1 MRRVFAAIAA
11 ALLCAS
17 GASGGAPPGVDRAL
31 VESDAMPTKLSAFGL
46 FRDNDPLRPVAGIAY
61 TLRTPLFSD
70 YAEKHRFML
79 IPEGERVT
87 ITADGAIDFPVGT
100 VLVKSFGWPDWNGGR
115 PVETRLLIRR
125 ASGWV
130 ALPYIWD
137 ADGEDAT
144 LALGGRRVPVSFTTA
159 AGDRHSI
166 RYAVPNRNQC
176 KECHSLNGE
185 IVPIGPK
192 LRNLVLDPAASAALR
207 ARYFA
212 QPAALEPTMPAWD
225 DRASGSVAD
234 RARAYLDV
242 NCAHCHNPGGSASN
256 SGLFLRWT
264 DDPAG
269 VNYGIG
275 KRPTAAGRGS
285 GGMDFAIAPGAP
297 DHSFMIYRL
306 ESIDPGIA
314 MPEVGRSTVHK
325 EGAALLRQ
333 WIADMVK
340 DGSRRLPSGL
350 NERRHPHNRHPG
362 KGRDLSVAA

>member
-1 MRRVFAAIAA
+1 MKRVFAAIAA
-11 ALLCAS
+11 ALLCVS
-17 GASGGAPPGVDRAL
+17 GASGGASPGVNQSL
-31 VESDAMPTKLSAFGL
+31 IESDAMPAKLSAFGL
-46 FRDNDPLRPVAGIAY
+46 FHGNDPLRPAAGIAY

-70 YAEKHRFML
+70 YADKHRLML
-79 IPEGERVT
+79 IPEGKKATVA
-87 ITADGAIDFPVGT
+87 ADGAIDFPVGT
-100 VLVKSFGWPDWNGGR
+100 VLVKSFGWSDVNAGR

-125 ASGWV
+125 AGGWA

-159 AGDRHSI
+159 AGERHDI
-166 RYAVPNRNQC
+166 RYAVPNKNQC

-192 LRNLVLDPAASAALR
+192 TRNLVLDPATSPAMRARFFDNPAALR
-207 ARYFA
+207 
-212 QPAALEPTMPAWD
+212 PTMPQWD
-225 DRASGSVAD
+225 EPATGGVAE

-242 NCAHCHNPGGSASN
+242 NCAHCHNPAGSASN

-269 VNYGIG
+269 VNYGIS

-285 GGMDFAIAPGAP
+285 GGMEFAIAPGDP
-297 DHSFMIYRL
+297 EHSFMIYRL
-306 ESIDPGIA
+306 ESTDPGIA

-333 WIADMVK
+333 WIAKMDK
-340 DGSRRLPSGL
+340 SNPD
-350 NERRHPHNRHPG
+350 
-362 KGRDLSVAA
+362 

>member
-1 MRRVFAAIAA
+1 MKRVFAALGA

-17 GASGGAPPGVDRAL
+17 AASGVPLPGVHQD
-31 VESDAMPTKLSAFGL
+31 VIDSDAMPAKLSAFGL
-46 FRDNDPLRPVAGIAY
+46 FHFNNPKQPLARFGY
-61 TLRTPLFSD
+61 TLRAPLFSD
-70 YAEKHRFML
+70 YTDKHRYIS
-79 IPEGERVT
+79 IPAGKKATVGP
-87 ITADGAIDFPVGT
+87 DGVIVFPVGT
-100 VLVKSFGWPDWNGGR
+100 VLVKSFGWPDVNEGR

-137 ADGEDAT
+137 ADGKDAT
-144 LALGGRRVPVSFTTA
+144 LALGGRRVPVSFQSPDGET
-159 AGDRHSI
+159 HEI
-166 RYAVPNRNQC
+166 RYAVPNKNQC
-176 KECHSLNGE
+176 KECHSLGGE

-192 LRNLVLDPAASAALR
+192 TRNFIIDPAVSPELR
-207 ARYFA
+207 SLYFDN
-212 QPAALEPTMPAWD
+212 PAALKPVMPQWD
-225 DRASGSVAD
+225 DPKSGNVAD

-242 NCAHCHNPGGSASN
+242 NCAHCHNPAGSASN

-285 GGMDFAIAPGAP
+285 GGMDFAIAPGDP
-297 DHSFMIYRL
+297 EHSYMIYRL
-306 ESIDPGIA
+306 ESTDPGIA

-333 WIADMVK
+333 WIAQMPK
-340 DGSRRLPSGL
+340 DGQKPAS
-350 NERRHPHNRHPG
+350 
-362 KGRDLSVAA
+362 